1 MVQCR
6 NTDENEQYMDTF
18 SERAKEVERWLE
30 REYQGIRTGQAT
42 PGLLDAIKV
51 QSYGTL
57 VSINQVGSVTVED
70 ARTLRVSTWDTSQ
83 ISAVETAIR
92 DADLGLSVVTDSS
105 GLRVI
110 FPELTSE
117 RRTQLLKLAKQKLE
131 DARVSLRSARD
142 EAMKELDKLEKA
154 GELSE
159 DEKFSKKDS
168 IQKIVDAGNRSL
180 DAHYQ
185 KKEIEISK

>member
-1 MVQCR
+1 M
-6 NTDENEQYMDTF
+6 NTF
-18 SERAKEVERWLE
+18 SERAQDVERWLE
-30 REYQGIRTGQAT
+30 REYLGIRSGQAT
-42 PGLLDAIKV
+42 PGLLDGVKV
-51 QSYGTL
+51 QSYGAL
-57 VSINQVGSVTVED
+57 VSLNQIGSVTVED

-105 GLRVI
+105 GLRII

-142 EAMKELDKLEKA
+142 DAMKELDKQEKS

-159 DEKFSKKDS
+159 DEKFTKKES
-168 IQKIVDAGNRSL
+168 IQKVVDSTNRSL

-185 KKEIEISK
+185 KKEVEITK